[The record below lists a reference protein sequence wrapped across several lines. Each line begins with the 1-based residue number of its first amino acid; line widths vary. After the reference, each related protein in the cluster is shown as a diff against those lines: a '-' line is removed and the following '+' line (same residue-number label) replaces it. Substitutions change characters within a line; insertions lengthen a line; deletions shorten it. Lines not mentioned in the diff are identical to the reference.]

1 MNYSRKIVSRLE
13 SVRHI
18 IVDMD
23 GTIYEG
29 NRLFS
34 FTIDFFETLKNLSIS
49 HTYLTN
55 NSSQSVIQYRDKLH
69 RLGLKASK
77 EDIYTS
83 ALATVGYL
91 KSEKPGI
98 SKLFILGTDGLKTE
112 FRDAGFLIVK
122 DDSADEPDAVI
133 VGFDTSLVFGNLCK
147 AAYWI
152 KLGKPF
158 IATHPDLICPTN
170 QPTLL
175 VDCGA
180 ISAALESATGRAPDI
195 VLGKPDPGMIFG
207 ILERNHFQKN
217 EVAVVGDRLY
227 TDIKMADNAGVLGIL
242 VLSGETTEKDLES
255 SLLQPDLVVE
265 NIRELGNL
273 LAKSRSSR

>member
-83 ALATVGYL
+83 ALATIGYL

-98 SKLFILGTDGLKTE
+98 SNLFILGTDGLKTE

-122 DDSADEPDAVI
+122 DDSTDEPDAVI